1 MSPVPPGERPL
12 GRPAVPGLADLTV
25 LAHGGYATV
34 YRATQV
40 SAFRD
45 VAVKVEN
52 RTLDS
57 DKDQPRF
64 VREARAA
71 GRISSHPHVVDLID
85 VGVTEDRHPY
95 MIMELCEG
103 TYADRMKT
111 NPLTAAEAREV
122 GAKIADALA
131 DAHSLGVL
139 HRDVKP
145 ANILITR
152 FGEPALADFG
162 LAVLAETRESSITLE
177 LTPAY
182 AAPEMFQHGRPAPAS
197 DVYSLCATLYALMR
211 GRPARWRDN
220 YSPTL
225 ASLVDMFAERV
236 PDIPNVPPELTALL
250 RRGMSNDPAHRP
262 TAAQLRDELSGVH
275 RDPDPTMIMR
285 PVNPYQLE
293 PPSQRPPANEDPTQP
308 SLGTDVNQLTN
319 PMAQRWLGITY
330 RAGQC
335 KPAGRS
341 PRRQPSGLFAIRR
354 ARARRVAARAADQ
367 RVGRCPL
374 AGP

>member
-1 MSPVPPGERPL
+1 MSHVPPGGRPL
-12 GRPAVPGLADLTV
+12 GLPAVPGLTNLTV

-34 YRATQV
+34 YKATQI

-52 RTLDS
+52 RTLES
-57 DKDQPRF
+57 DKDQRRF

-71 GRISSHPHVVDLID
+71 GRMSSHPHVVDLFD
-85 VGVTEDRHPY
+85 VGVTEDGHPY

-103 TYADRMKT
+103 TYAERMKAS
-111 NPLTAAEAREV
+111 PLTAVEASDV

-197 DVYSLCATLYALMR
+197 DVYALCATLYALMR

-236 PDIPNVPPELTALL
+236 PDIPGVPPELTALL
-250 RRGMSNDPAHRP
+250 RRGMANDPAHRP
-262 TAAQLRDELSGVH
+262 SAGQLRDALAGVH

-285 PVNPYQLE
+285 PVTPFATDQ
-293 PPSQRPPANEDPTQP
+293 PTPGQRPPADDDPTEP
-308 SLGTDVNQLTN
+308 SVTD
-319 PMAQRWLGITY
+319 G
-330 RAGQC
+330 
-335 KPAGRS
+335 
-341 PRRQPSGLFAIRR
+341 PRRVNLDGPTLARPPLPGWPMPPAPPSSSPF
-354 ARARRVAARAADQ
+354 
-367 RVGRCPL
+367 
-374 AGP
+374 

>member
-1 MSPVPPGERPL
+1 M
-12 GRPAVPGLADLTV
+12 
-25 LAHGGYATV
+25 
-34 YRATQV
+34 YRATQK
-40 SAFRD
+40 SAFRE

-52 RTLDS
+52 RTLES
-57 DKDQPRF
+57 DKDQRRF

-71 GRISSHPHVVDLID
+71 GRMSSHPHVVDLYD
-85 VGVTEDRHPY
+85 VGVTHDGHPY

-103 TYADRMKT
+103 TYADRMKN
-111 NPLTAAEAREV
+111 NPLGEAEARDV

-145 ANILITR
+145 ANILVTR

-162 LAVLAETRESSITLE
+162 LAVLTETRESSITLE

-197 DVYSLCATLYALMR
+197 DVYALCATLYALIR

-236 PDIPNVPPELTALL
+236 PDIPEVAPELTALL
-250 RRGMSNDPAHRP
+250 RRGMSNDHMQRP
-262 TAAQLRDELSGVH
+262 TAAQLRDDLSGVH
-275 RDPDPTMIMR
+275 HDPDPTMMMPSVR
-285 PVNPYQLE
+285 PILPE
-293 PPSQRPPANEDPTQP
+293 PRSGQPIEDEPTQRSFNEDTTQRSVQWDP
-308 SLGTDVNQLTN
+308 PPD
-319 PMAQRWLGITY
+319 
-330 RAGQC
+330 
-335 KPAGRS
+335 GR
-341 PRRQPSGLFAIRR
+341 QY
-354 ARARRVAARAADQ
+354 
-367 RVGRCPL
+367 
-374 AGP
+374 

>member
-1 MSPVPPGERPL
+1 MPT
-12 GRPAVPGLADLTV
+12 VPGLTDLTV

-34 YRATQV
+34 YRATQQ
-40 SAFRD
+40 SAFRE

-57 DKDQPRF
+57 DKDQRRF

-71 GRISSHPHVVDLID
+71 GSMSSHPHVVDLYD
-85 VGVTEDRHPY
+85 VGVTHDGHPY

-103 TYADRMKT
+103 TYADRMKS
-111 NPLTAAEAREV
+111 NPLGEAEARDV

-162 LAVLAETRESSITLE
+162 LAVLTETRESSITLE

-197 DVYSLCATLYALMR
+197 DVYALCATLYALIR

-236 PDIPNVPPELTALL
+236 PDIPEVAPELTLLL
-250 RRGMSNDPAHRP
+250 RRGMSNDPMQRP
-262 TAAQLRDELSGVH
+262 TAGQLRDDLSGVH
-275 RDPDPTMIMR
+275 HDPDPTMMMR
-285 PVNPYQLE
+285 SVRPILPE
-293 PPSQRPPANEDPTQP
+293 PRSGQPIEDEPTQR
-308 SLGTDVNQLTN
+308 SFSEDTT
-319 PMAQRWLGITY
+319 QRSVQWDPPPDGH
-330 RAGQC
+330 R
-335 KPAGRS
+335 
-341 PRRQPSGLFAIRR
+341 
-354 ARARRVAARAADQ
+354 
-367 RVGRCPL
+367 
-374 AGP
+374 

>member
-1 MSPVPPGERPL
+1 VSHVPPGAQHGL
-12 GRPAVPGLADLTV
+12 PAVPGLTDLTV

-52 RTLDS
+52 RTLES
-57 DKDQPRF
+57 DKDQRRF

-71 GRISSHPHVVDLID
+71 GRMSSHPHVVDLFD
-85 VGVTEDRHPY
+85 VGVTHDGHPY

-111 NPLTAAEAREV
+111 NPLTADEAKDV

-197 DVYSLCATLYALMR
+197 DVYALCATLYALMR

-220 YSPTL
+220 YSPTI

-236 PDIPNVPPELTALL
+236 PEIPEVPPELTALL
-250 RRGMSNDPAHRP
+250 RRGMGNEPSHRP
-262 TAAQLRDELSGVH
+262 TAGELRDVLSGVH

-285 PVNPYQLE
+285 PVQPF
-293 PPSQRPPANEDPTQP
+293 PPVQRQSGSDDPTQP
-308 SLGTDVNQLTN
+308 SLNTGDTS
-319 PMAQRWLGITY
+319 
-330 RAGQC
+330 
-335 KPAGRS
+335 RS
-341 PRRQPSGLFAIRR
+341 MDSPTLFQPPRPGWPPPSSRS
-354 ARARRVAARAADQ
+354 
-367 RVGRCPL
+367 
-374 AGP
+374 

>member
-1 MSPVPPGERPL
+1 MPT
-12 GRPAVPGLADLTV
+12 VPGLTDLTV

-34 YRATQV
+34 YRATQQ
-40 SAFRD
+40 SAFRE

-57 DKDQPRF
+57 DKDQRRF

-71 GRISSHPHVVDLID
+71 GSMSSHPHVVDLYD
-85 VGVTEDRHPY
+85 VGVTHDGHPY

-103 TYADRMKT
+103 TYADRMKS
-111 NPLTAAEAREV
+111 NPLGEAEARDV

-162 LAVLAETRESSITLE
+162 LAVLTETRESSITLE

-197 DVYSLCATLYALMR
+197 DVYALCATLYALIR

-236 PDIPNVPPELTALL
+236 PDIPEVAPELTLLL
-250 RRGMSNDPAHRP
+250 RRGMSNDPMQRP
-262 TAAQLRDELSGVH
+262 TAAQLRDDLSGVH
-275 RDPDPTMIMR
+275 HDPDPTMMMR
-285 PVNPYQLE
+285 SVRPILPE
-293 PPSQRPPANEDPTQP
+293 PRSGQPIEDEPTQR
-308 SLGTDVNQLTN
+308 SFSEDTT
-319 PMAQRWLGITY
+319 QRSVQWDPPPEGHRY
-330 RAGQC
+330 
-335 KPAGRS
+335 
-341 PRRQPSGLFAIRR
+341 
-354 ARARRVAARAADQ
+354 
-367 RVGRCPL
+367 
-374 AGP
+374 